1 MIYFGIFA
9 LIAVVLTGFRIMAMA
24 AEMDYRY
31 CCYDAGLYYYDEDT
45 DEYVGKH
52 FA

>member
-9 LIAVVLTGFRIMAMA
+9 LIAVALTGINIMA

-31 CCYDAGLYYYDEDT
+31 RCYEAGLYYYDEDT

>member
-9 LIAVVLTGFRIMAMA
+9 LIAVALTGLRIMA
-24 AEMDYRY
+24 AEMDYHY
-31 CCYDAGLYYYDEDT
+31 CCYDAGLCYYDEDT

>member
-9 LIAVVLTGFRIMAMA
+9 LIAVALTGVRIMA

-31 CCYDAGLYYYDEDT
+31 CCYEAGLYYYDEDT